1 MLITIDLTAII
12 IFLIISDPVFQAM
25 LNIAAWKQWRK
36 RTRMQKLFHKLEKVF
51 REYNLNEVHAKV

>member
-36 RTRMQKLFHKLEKVF
+36 RTRMQKLFHKLE
-51 REYNLNEVHAKV
+51 NAI